1 MSKRWPWKTLMSNRQ
16 TYRWIFLLVGLIT
29 PLFAIASAQENS
41 IEKPLPTSIECQ
53 KVDESLAQIREQ
65 KKQKQQDCDDPNL
78 TEEQRTQAK
87 KDLAE
92 LERIEKKLEEERLK
106 ILFLDVNS
114 VMEAIGSGMDWTAN
128 ALDGAFAD
136 DDAGKDKAKAWGHV
150 VFAWE
155 PREGQLVDSENFPVK
170 FKVKAKLPN
179 LQNKVELILSDSEDD
194 DFQTLPYESVRP
206 EALRL
211 SENSLGAAIQFLSS
225 KGKNIRTSSRLGI
238 GDRQVYVRSSLT
250 YRQKYLNDLV
260 TMNISPAIEYYASDG
275 WGARALFDTGY
286 KLTDT
291 SEMRFNASLQDR
303 QSFDDPKFRWGVF
316 NIKTLGQKR
325 ALITGVSTGGE
336 VESDNKFIAYSRRI
350 STRYRFNA
358 LRRWVYFEIEPFIE
372 FIKDDKDDFA
382 TIGAEAFRD
391 SFVRDRGITIRFE
404 AHYGFL

>member
-1 MSKRWPWKTLMSNRQ
+1 MRILKTSKW
-16 TYRWIFLLVGLIT
+16 LLLAICFVSPGL
-29 PLFAIASAQENS
+29 AISSEV
-41 IEKPLPTSIECQ
+41 EKPVGKELPENLECE
-53 KVDESLAQIREQ
+53 KVDRSLAHIREQ
-65 KKQKQQDCDDPNL
+65 KKKKQQDCVDPNL
-78 TEEQRTQAK
+78 TQAQREQAK
-87 KDLAE
+87 KDLEE

-128 ALDGAFAD
+128 ALDSAFAD
-136 DDAGKDKAKAWGHV
+136 DDASKDKAKAWGHV

-155 PREGQLVDSENFPVK
+155 PREGQIVDSESFPVK

-260 TMNISPAIEYYASDG
+260 TMNVSPAIEYYATDG

-286 KLTDT
+286 KLSAT
-291 SEMRFNASLQDR
+291 SEMRFNFSLQDR
-303 QSFDDPKFRWGVF
+303 ESFDDPKFRWGVF
-316 NIKTLGQKR
+316 NIKSLGQKR

-336 VESDNKFIAYSRRI
+336 VEENNKFKAYSRRI

-358 LRRWVYFEIEPFIE
+358 LRRWVYFEIEPFVE
-372 FIKDDKDDFA
+372 FIKDDRDDLA
-382 TIGAEAFRD
+382 TIGEDAFRHG
-391 SFVRDRGITIRFE
+391 FVRDRGLTIRFE

>member
-1 MSKRWPWKTLMSNRQ
+1 MRKLKVSKWILLLIGFLSPWYALS
-16 TYRWIFLLVGLIT
+16 
-29 PLFAIASAQENS
+29 SEQEKS
-41 IEKPLPTSIECQ
+41 EGKPLPASIECE
-53 KVDESLAQIREQ
+53 KVDQSLAHIREQ
-65 KKQKQQDCDDPNL
+65 KKKKQQDCVDPNL
-78 TEEQRTQAK
+78 TEEQRQQAQK
-87 KDLAE
+87 ELAE

-136 DDAGKDKAKAWGHV
+136 DEASKDKAKAWGHV

-155 PREGQLVDSENFPVK
+155 PREGELVDSESFPVK

-238 GDRQVYVRSSLT
+238 GDSQVYVRSSLT

-260 TMNISPAIEYYASDG
+260 TMNVSPAVEYYAADG
-275 WGARALFDTGY
+275 WGARVLFDTGY
-286 KLTDT
+286 KLSDT
-291 SEMRFNASLQDR
+291 SEMRFNFSLQDR

-316 NIKTLGQKR
+316 NIKSLGQKK

-336 VESDNKFIAYSRRI
+336 MEENNKFKAYSRRV

-372 FIKDDKDDFA
+372 FIKDDRDDFDS
-382 TIGAEAFRD
+382 IGPDAFRD